1 MTDSLAFD
9 RIADIYD
16 ETRGGEER
24 GHRFARDLDPLL
36 TREELVVEI
45 GIGTGVIALGL
56 QELGFRVVGVDL
68 GFAVAKRAAERIG
81 ARVAVADARRLPFA
95 DGSVA
100 QALSVWVL
108 HVVGDAEAVLREVAR
123 VLTPDGRYL
132 VVPALGARPNEAD
145 PIGRAIWDMQQRLD
159 REGRRRDAEQDLAR
173 HAEAAGLRVVERRTW
188 RAHDYEESPA
198 QAIRKIE
205 TRSYSLLWDLPDD
218 GWRHAVEPT
227 LQQLR
232 SLPDPERPIKRTSTD
247 RVMVFAKG
255 VTR

>member
-24 GHRFARDLDPLL
+24 GHRFARDLDPFL
-36 TREELVVEI
+36 TRDEPVVEI

-56 QELGFRVVGVDL
+56 QELGHRVLGVDL
-68 GFAVAKRAAERIG
+68 GFAVARRAVGRIG
-81 ARVAVADARRLPFA
+81 PRVAVADAQRLPFR
-95 DGSVA
+95 DRSVT

-108 HVVGDAEAVLREVAR
+108 HVVADVEAVLREVER

-132 VVPALGARPNEAD
+132 VVPAVGARPDEVD
-145 PIGRAIWDMQQRLD
+145 PIGRAIWEMQKRLD
-159 REGRRRDAEQDLAR
+159 PEGRRRDAEDDLAR
-173 HAEAAGLRVVERRTW
+173 KAAAAGLRVVESRAW
-188 RAHDYEESPA
+188 SAHDYEESPA
-198 QAIRKIE
+198 QAIRKVE

-218 GWRHAVEPT
+218 EWRAAVEPT

-247 RVMVFAKG
+247 RVIVFA
-255 VTR
+255 RPQ